1 MKLLLV
7 TQAVDRDDPV
17 LGFFHRWIEEFATH
31 AEGIHVVCLREGH
44 HQLPKNVSVHS
55 LGKESISREI
65 MINHNFFQRVRYAVR
80 FWKLTWK
87 LRNEYDSVF
96 VHMNQEYVLLGG
108 IMWRMLGKRIV
119 LWRNH
124 AKGTFATRIA
134 SLLAHAVCYTSPAA
148 YVAHYKNA
156 VQMPIGI
163 DTDAFKPSEVRRP
176 EDSILFL
183 GRLDPVKRVE
193 VFFAALEML
202 DNKGVVFHADV
213 YGSPSEGNDD
223 YAHTV
228 RNQAALL
235 ALKGKIVMHGA
246 VANYDTP
253 SIYATHATYVN
264 LTPSGSFD
272 KTIGEAMAS
281 GCVVVTANNAVKRVI
296 PSELF
301 IDDEDTSSVERALIS
316 ALSLEESERS
326 HISAHQR
333 DYILAEHSLVRLTKR
348 VIAVCAV

>member
-228 RNQAALL
+228 RNQASLL
-235 ALKGKIVMHGA
+235 ALKGKILMHDA
-246 VANYDTP
+246 VAHYDTP
-253 SIYATHATYVN
+253 SIYAAHAIYVN

-281 GCVVVTANNAVKRVI
+281 GCIVVTANDAVKGVI

-301 IDDEDTSSVERALIS
+301 VGYENAGSVERALIA
-316 ALSLEESERS
+316 ALALGEGERSSISERL
-326 HISAHQR
+326 R
-333 DYILAEHSLVRLTKR
+333 NYIITEHSLARLTEQ
-348 VIAVCAV
+348 VMALFAV